1 MRRPILT
8 LTTDFGASDH
18 YVGAM
23 KGVIL
28 SICPQAQIVDIC
40 HDVMPFQIAEGAYV
54 IAQAY
59 DCFPMKTVHV
69 VVVDPGVGTARRPIL
84 LEAAGQY
91 FIGPDNGVLSMLYS
105 RGKHKVRLIAN
116 DRYFRQP
123 VSATFHGRDIF
134 APVAAHV
141 AAGIAPSRIGKPIE
155 DYLRPEFAKP
165 VRTGERTW
173 SGSILKIDRFGNVVT
188 NFHVRDFPELRRQL
202 AGESPVDT
210 QSRAVHKQSY
220 ARVQADDSFAVGG
233 PLPYGRGSVAAG
245 RGSVAAGRGSVAVD
259 RDSAAMGR
267 GSTPVVTVGRRKIA
281 ALARNYAESRHG
293 ALFLI
298 VGSSGYLEISVNQ
311 GSAAK
316 QIRCKTGEPVTLAV
330 G

>member
-1 MRRPILT
+1 MRQPILT

-28 SICPQAQIVDIC
+28 SICPQAQLVDIC
-40 HDVMPFQIAEGAYV
+40 HDVTPFQIAEGAYV

-59 DCFPMKTVHV
+59 DCFPKKTVHV

-84 LEAAGQY
+84 VEAAGQY
-91 FIGPDNGVLSMLYS
+91 FVGPDNGVLSMVYA

-134 APVAAHV
+134 APVAAHL
-141 AAGIAPSRIGKPIE
+141 AAGLPPARMGKPIE

-165 VRTGERTW
+165 RRSGERAWT
-173 SGSILKIDRFGNVVT
+173 GSILKIDRFGNIVT
-188 NFHVRDFPELRRQL
+188 NFHVRDFPDLCPQL
-202 AGESPVDT
+202 AGGSACPT
-210 QSRAVHKQSY
+210 I
-220 ARVQADDSFAVGG
+220 AR
-233 PLPYGRGSVAAG
+233 RGTDASVCQPSDLA
-245 RGSVAAGRGSVAVD
+245 
-259 RDSAAMGR
+259 
-267 GSTPVVTVGRRKIA
+267 VTVGRRKIA
-281 ALARNYAESRHG
+281 ALAQNYAESRPG
-293 ALFLI
+293 TPFMI
-298 VGSSGYLEISVNQ
+298 MGSSGYLEVSMNQ
-311 GSAAK
+311 APAAK
-316 QIRCKTGEPVTLAV
+316 AMGCKTGDPVKLTL